1 MNFARQQIQIDPV
14 DGHSGTKRFGDAS
27 HPDERYPIE
36 HGKALLDLL
45 SVRSA
50 AEACRHYAVDLM
62 RTSCQFVFWRG
73 TPPDSTRRSSLRG
86 RRKETRVTAS
96 AQRRGKTSVRNHC
109 SESAMNWAGSGS
121 STARSG
127 DA

>member
-14 DGHSGTKRFGDAS
+14 DGHSGTKCFGDAS
-27 HPDERYPIE
+27 HPNERHPIE
-36 HGKALLDLL
+36 HSKALLNLL
-45 SVRSA
+45 SARSA
-50 AEACRHYAVDLM
+50 AEVCRHYAVDSMWDILPIRIWARNSPRLDSVIEPG
-62 RTSCQFVFWRG
+62 RTVRWNA
-73 TPPDSTRRSSLRG
+73 
-86 RRKETRVTAS
+86 VTAW